1 MSGKHLFPLPLLTLS
16 LERMRK
22 KVQSVPGLLKDE
34 GSEKVQAR
42 KGEGKYN
49 IDTGQHWLSSLSRA
63 GKITIHLPD
72 NNKSSRRCGRGSQ
85 WF

>member
-34 GSEKVQAR
+34 GSVRKYRPEREKA
-42 KGEGKYN
+42 N
-49 IDTGQHWLSSLSRA
+49 ITLTQGSTGFQVFQGL
-63 GKITIHLPD
+63 
-72 NNKSSRRCGRGSQ
+72 GR
-85 WF
+85 